1 MNTQPEV
8 NGDGDGSPVAGSG
21 ALPGRRRLLRA
32 SLGVAPVLL
41 TVSSGP
47 AIAGNKVQSY
57 SAKCSA
63 ATSAPTRG
71 TGDCNGK
78 THSTWCR
85 DACDSPKN
93 NGYKS
98 ACKTG
103 GYSWPCNPTTKHK
116 GTGRP
121 QVRNPCSET
130 WSPTADH
137 YEVMNRYCARTSAP
151 VDKYWDCVE
160 NPSKQKNYVNWKK
173 QNPSPPSP
181 SSSLQVLKLAAHC
194 SAALLNCESRL
205 VPPEVCDQ
213 DTIRSAW
220 EACKSGGTWTPP
232 SENCRQERW
241 TIDEV
246 CNWLNSMCTT

>member
-1 MNTQPEV
+1 MNTRPEI
-8 NGDGDGSPVAGSG
+8 DGDGRAPHVASPG
-21 ALPGRRRLLRA
+21 ALQGRRRLLRA
-32 SLGVAPVLL
+32 SLGAAPVLL

-47 AIAGNKVQSY
+47 SIAGNKVQSY

-71 TGDCNGK
+71 TGDCNGRK
-78 THSTWCR
+78 HSTWCS
-85 DACDSPKN
+85 DACDSTKN
-93 NGYKS
+93 NSYKS

-103 GYSWPCNPTTKHK
+103 GYSWPCAPTTLHR
-116 GTGRP
+116 GSGSP
-121 QVRNPCSET
+121 QVRNTCTEL

-137 YEVMNRYCARTSAP
+137 YQVMNRYCARSSAT

-160 NPSKQKNYVNWKK
+160 NPSKQSAFWKR
-173 QNPSPPSP
+173 QNPSPPGP
-181 SSSLQVLKLAAHC
+181 STSLPILKLAAHC
-194 SAALLNCESRL
+194 SAALLNCESGR

-220 EACKSGGTWTPP
+220 EACKAGGTWTPP
-232 SENCRQERW
+232 SPNCQQVRW

-246 CNWLNSMCTT
+246 CNWFNSMCTT